1 VNFGDVKLLYVFSC
15 VALSLIILSP
25 TLAAAVTF
33 PGGEQ
38 FSELW
43 VLGPGR
49 MLEGYPFN
57 VSAGEFY
64 KVYLGVG
71 NHMGSLGYYRVYV
84 KFRNQ
89 SEPLP
94 NSTAGLP
101 SPLEPIFEY
110 NVLLR
115 NNETWEREFS
125 FSFEG
130 VSFEGNVSRVSKVL
144 AGGYAVDVDKIA
156 VWNATN
162 NGFYYELF
170 FELWIYN
177 TTVSG
182 FQFHNRWVGFW
193 LNMSRQL

>member
-1 VNFGDVKLLYVFSC
+1 LV
-15 VALSLIILSP
+15 ILSP
-25 TLAAAVTF
+25 TLAAVVTF
-33 PGGEQ
+33 PEGDK

-43 VLGPGR
+43 ILGPNH

-57 VSAGEFY
+57 IAVGKSY
-64 KVYLGVG
+64 KVYLGVS
-71 NHMGSLGYYRVYV
+71 NQMGDLGYYRVDV

-89 SEPLP
+89 SEPMP
-94 NSTAGLP
+94 DSVAGLP

-110 NVLLR
+110 NVFLR
-115 NNETWEREFS
+115 NNATWEREFS

-144 AGGYAVDVDKIA
+144 VGSYAVDVNKVA
-156 VWNATN
+156 VWNETD

-177 TTVSG
+177 ATVPG

-193 LNMSRQL
+193 LNMSRL